1 MSGAGRVGVG
11 VIGAGNISTQY
22 LTNLTVFPDLEVLF
36 VADIDLDRAKA
47 QAEAFGVPASGSVDE
62 LLAHPGIEIVVN
74 LTIPAAHVEVARKA
88 VEAGKHVWTEKPF
101 SLDRDSGV
109 ELLALAKEKGLR
121 VATAPDTFL
130 GAGLQTAQRLIE
142 GGAIGTPLS
151 AITLFQ
157 GPGPEG
163 WHPNPEFF
171 FTAGGGPLL
180 DMGPYYITTLVQ
192 NLGPVESVTAVS
204 SQARATRT
212 VGSGPREGTEFPVTI
227 PTHIGGLLRFESGAS
242 AQGVWSFESSLPRM
256 GFVEIN
262 GSEGTL
268 VLPDP
273 NMHDGEL
280 TLYRRGESE
289 PEVVQATGS
298 TASRGTGVL
307 ELARAIRADRPEA
320 ASGDLAYHV
329 TDVMLSLLEAAESGE
344 KVLVESTVA
353 PRPALPEDWDP
364 SEATLV

>member
-1 MSGAGRVGVG
+1 MTGAGRVGVG

-47 QAEAFGVPASGSVDE
+47 QAEAFGVPQSGSVDE

-74 LTIPAAHVEVARKA
+74 LTIPAAHVEVARRA

-130 GAGLQTAQRLIE
+130 GAGLQTAQRVIE
-142 GGAIGTPLS
+142 SGAIGTPLS

-171 FTAGGGPLL
+171 FTEGGGPLL

-204 SQARATRT
+204 SQARATR
-212 VGSGPREGTEFPVTI
+212 VIGSGPKEGTEFPVTI

-242 AQGVWSFESSLPRM
+242 AQGVWSFESSMLRM

-273 NMHDGEL
+273 NMHDGEI
-280 TLYRRGESE
+280 TLYRRGEKE
-289 PEVVQATGS
+289 PEVIAATGS

-344 KVLVESTVA
+344 KVLVESTVV